1 MGQTDRRTDGRP
13 TVAYTPHTM
22 RVVEMDLSHEYLTD
36 LSTSPVRCSHFT
48 LENSL
53 KKSFFNRQLTVRSV
67 STLDVY
73 GDTVYMDR
81 HTTASVGLRAYL

>member
-22 RVVEMDLSHEYLTD
+22 RVVEMDPSHEYLTD

-53 KKSFFNRQLTVRSV
+53 KTHF
-67 STLDVY
+67 STDSQSDGAVCVNIGRFWGHGVHGQTY
-73 GDTVYMDR
+73 NC
-81 HTTASVGLRAYL
+81 